1 MAKSP
6 SISILERDMSAYTV
20 TSSDTVLAIV
30 GYATKGPIGVPT
42 LVESRS
48 NFNDQFGTSV
58 IGSPYAALAAYRAF
72 NQGNKIIFYRV
83 AKVATTKD
91 VVADPYGAIEAEV
104 IVKNIAPATSATM
117 GLDLGAAVIDP
128 VTNAETYSVIIT
140 IDGGTPV
147 EAIVTASGTTMAVA
161 DVRTAINTA
170 LTTEGSGATAVLDTD
185 IITITSGTLGATGT
199 VLIASGGTIAD
210 NDLIGIGGTSP
221 VVATVAAAAGTDNGS
236 VTDNVQ
242 IIALEKGT
250 STNLISVVKSTR
262 SNPVTNADVYKIEVF
277 FDGIIKETFD
287 DVSLTLA
294 DTNYFATV
302 INATH
307 DNGGSALINVRLGEV
322 ADALTAIF
330 QDGTYPLG
338 AGLDVFASGDV
349 EDYETAIFDE
359 YDHVVGRDGF
369 DSTDSALVATAN
381 QALFTTALSTTGEL
395 GNMEAYDYHILITPD
410 MPEEAVQN
418 AAIVLAEFR
427 EDFVYISDSPMGL
440 LYDEVIEWHNGTGAH
455 GRTTAL
461 DSSYSILYWSWLKDY
476 NSDTKEYV
484 WCPPSVFIAE
494 KLMEVDRLYGP
505 WAAPAGDLRGKITAA
520 DYEFSPSFAQREM
533 LYGDFNAVNP
543 IVNFVSK
550 GLEIYG
556 QKTLVRDNSSLNRV
570 NVRRMIIFAKK
581 LIKKALES
589 IIFEPHNPDSWRKA
603 SNLVTSILEPIRQAN
618 GIDQYSVVVDDTTN
632 TPDVIAQNIMKGT
645 IKIIPMNTIEI
656 IEITMQVHKS
666 GASLDE

>member
-20 TSSDTVLAIV
+20 TSSDTVLAVV

-48 NFNDQFGTSV
+48 NFNEQFGTTV

-72 NQGNKIIFYRV
+72 NQGNKVIFYRV
-83 AKVATTKD
+83 ATVAAT
-91 VVADPYGAIEAEV
+91 ADATDPGAIEAEV
-104 IVKNIAPATSATM
+104 IVPNIAPATYGTM
-117 GLDLGAAVIDP
+117 GLDLGASPVIGLTDA
-128 VTNAETYSVIIT
+128 TEYSVDIT
-140 IDGGTPV
+140 IDGGTT
-147 EAIVTASGTTMAVA
+147 VTATYTTGADSDTTSTAAEFLSAVQ
-161 DVRTAINTA
+161 TA
-170 LTTEGSGATAVLDTD
+170 LTTEGSGATASLNVD
-185 IITITSGTLGATGT
+185 IITITSATLGAGST
-199 VLIASGGTIAD
+199 VLIEAGTTGT
-210 NDLIGIGGTSP
+210 NLIGEGTTP
-221 VVATVAAAAGTDNGS
+221 VATVAAIDGTDSGS
-236 VTDNVQ
+236 ITDNVQ
-242 IIALEKGT
+242 IKAIEKGS

-262 SNPVTNADVYKIEVF
+262 TNPVTLADVYKIEVYY
-277 FDGIIKETFD
+277 DGILKETFD
-287 DVSLTLA
+287 DVSLATA
-294 DTNYFATV
+294 DTNYFVTV
-302 INATH
+302 VNATP
-307 DNGGSALINVRLGEV
+307 DNGGSALINFTVGV
-322 ADALTAIF
+322 ITDDDITTF
-330 QDGTYPLG
+330 QDGTYVLG
-338 AGLDVFASGDV
+338 TGSQAFTDT
-349 EDYETAIFDE
+349 TADDDTLFTD
-359 YDHVVGRDGF
+359 YDHVVGRDGY
-369 DSTDSALVATAN
+369 DSGAAAGAN
-381 QALFTTALSTTGEL
+381 EALFTTALATTGEL

-410 MPEEAVQN
+410 MPEETVQD
-418 AAIVLAEFR
+418 AALVLAEFR
-427 EDFVYISDSPMGL
+427 KDFVYIVDSPLGL

-455 GRTTAL
+455 GRTTAV
-461 DSSYSILYWSWLKDY
+461 DSSYGILYWSWLKDY

-505 WAAPAGDLRGKITAA
+505 WFAPAGDLRGKVTAA
-520 DYEFSPSFAQREM
+520 DYEQSPSFAQREM

-550 GLEIYG
+550 GLEVYG
-556 QKTLVRDNSSLNRV
+556 QKTLLRDNSSLNRV

-603 SNLVTSILEPIRQAN
+603 SNLVTGILEPIRQAG
-618 GIDQYSVVVDDTTN
+618 GIDQYSVVIDDTVN